1 MVIMEEDRA
10 SGHPSRGAFASRPFD
25 HLSLHQITLLGA
37 DGEESTPDHRPME
50 KDEQVVQVVIM
61 PELVRIVAL
70 HQQLTLRRGDRE
82 ARSAQHL
89 FPPPREVEGDD
100 PKMPGRSLNAISR
113 RQTQELLRAT
123 LPPQQSQGCVQQH
136 TLVGFESPRGDTQ
149 GLAQRVGE
157 TKFVAHVHAHETYSC
172 QRDRGKGDPVAIAGR
187 GSEGHPR
194 TVMC

>member
-1 MVIMEEDRA
+1 MVVMEEDRA
-10 SGHPSRGAFASRPFD
+10 SGNPSRGTFASRAFD
-25 HLSLHQITLLGA
+25 HLSLHQIALLGT
-37 DGEESTPDHRPME
+37 DGKESAPDHSPME

-70 HQQLTLRRGDRE
+70 HQQLALRRGDRE

-100 PKMPGRSLNAISR
+100 PKMPGRSLDAISR
-113 RQTQELLRAT
+113 RQAQELRGAT

-157 TKFVAHVHAHETYSC
+157 TKFVAHVHAHETYAC
-172 QRDRGKGDPVAIAGR
+172 QGDRGKRNPVAIAG
-187 GSEGHPR
+187 
-194 TVMC
+194 